1 MGQFENLKEQ
11 LQWIKTN
18 IQNQVFIFILK
29 NKQKPTSLA
38 ADYLCQILGK
48 ERAFILLYL
57 RIIIQ
62 LMEVKKF
69 FSTEELQQIK
79 QKE

>member
-11 LQWIKTN
+11 SQWIKTN
-18 IQNQVFIFILK
+18 TSGVHIDTK
-29 NKQKPTSLA
+29 KQKPTSLA
-38 ADYLCQILGK
+38 TACLRQILGK

-62 LMEVKKF
+62 LTEVKKF